1 MKILLAVDNSEN
13 ALRAGQYV
21 VKLAS
26 ALWPTNSV
34 CQYSPMVIG
43 CFS

>member
-21 VKLAS
+21 VKLATTGIP
-26 ALWPTNSV
+26 WR
-34 CQYSPMVIG
+34 
-43 CFS
+43 